1 MTIEARLTVATQLVR
16 EAGDLAAGFFAR
28 CATLTRETKG
38 PQELRQYRRPRG
50 RDADPHAP
58 GRGLSSGWFSREGER
73 GRGGRALLGRRSD

>member
-38 PQELRQYRRPRG
+38 PQ
-50 RDADPHAP
+50 DFVSIADREVEALI
-58 GRGLSSGWFSREGER
+58 RSRLAE
-73 GRGGRALLGRRSD
+73 ALPEDGFLGV